1 MIAEAASIPEKALIF
16 WDDNIIGD
24 LDYAR
29 DLFRRLIPLRKRWTS
44 QATFNIVDHD
54 DLIQLAAAS
63 GCEALFIGL
72 ESTSDASLRETGKAF
87 NQPQR
92 YLDGIKKLHDAGIA
106 VQAGLLPTCLPVSP

>member
-1 MIAEAASIPEKALIF
+1 MIAEAASIQEKALIF

-29 DLFRRLIPLRKRWTS
+29 DLFRRLIPLRRRWTS

-63 GCEALFIGL
+63 GYEALFIGL
-72 ESTSDASLRETGKAF
+72 ESISDASLRETGKAF

-106 VQAGLLPTCLPVSP
+106 VQAGLLPTCLPLSP